1 MQPDPSNAAAPV
13 RPAAKLCPDCGEHRP
28 SDAFYRRGDG
38 HLSTYCKVHQRERS
52 RTAYRRRRQHP
63 DELARMRAVERA
75 RKAASRARLRTV
87 DPGREARLAK
97 SRSAAARRLIAAHLD
112 EYRALLEA
120 ERERRQGG
128 FGAASGGGPD
138 AA

>member
-1 MQPDPSNAAAPV
+1 MQPDRNSAAQI
-13 RPAAKLCPDCGEHRP
+13 RPAVKRCPDCGEP
-28 SDAFYRRGDG
+28 KPTSAFYERGDG
-38 HLSTYCKVHQRERS
+38 HLSTYCKHHQRERS
-52 RTAYRRRRQHP
+52 RASYRRRRENP

-87 DPGREARLAK
+87 DPGRELRLAK

-112 EYRALLEA
+112 EYRALLEL
-120 ERERRQGG
+120 ERQRQQHAGEVV
-128 FGAASGGGPD
+128 SGGGPD

>member
-1 MQPDPSNAAAPV
+1 MQPDPSNAAALV

-28 SDAFYRRGDG
+28 ASAFYRRGDG
-38 HLSTYCKVHQRERS
+38 HLSTYCKVHQRQRS
-52 RTAYRRRRQHP
+52 RASYRRRRQNP

-75 RKAASRARLRTV
+75 RKAASRARLRAV
-87 DPGREARLAK
+87 DPGRELRLAR

-120 ERERRQGG
+120 ERRRQHAGA
-128 FGAASGGGPD
+128 AASGGGPD

>member
-28 SDAFYRRGDG
+28 ASAFYRRGDG
-38 HLSTYCKVHQRERS
+38 HLSTYCKIHQRERS
-52 RTAYRRRRQHP
+52 RASYLRRRQNP
-63 DELARMRAVERA
+63 DALASMRAAERA
-75 RKAASRARLRTV
+75 RKAASRARLRDV

-120 ERERRQGG
+120 ERGRQQHAD
-128 FGAASGGGPD
+128 AAVSGGGPD

>member
-1 MQPDPSNAAAPV
+1 MQPDPSNAAALV
-13 RPAAKLCPDCGEHRP
+13 RPAAKRCPDCGEP
-28 SDAFYRRGDG
+28 QPASAFYERGDG

-52 RTAYRRRRQHP
+52 RVSYLRRRNNP
-63 DELARMRAVERA
+63 DERARMRAVERA
-75 RKAASRARLRTV
+75 RKAASRARLRDV
-87 DPGREARLAK
+87 DPGREARLAR

-120 ERERRQGG
+120 ERRRQHSA
-128 FGAASGGGPD
+128 AASGGGPD

>member
-28 SDAFYRRGDG
+28 ASAFYRRGDG
-38 HLSTYCKVHQRERS
+38 HLSTYCKVHQRARS
-52 RTAYRRRRQHP
+52 RTSYLRRRNNP

-75 RKAASRARLRTV
+75 RKAASRARLRDV
-87 DPGREARLAK
+87 DPGREARLAR
-97 SRSAAARRLIAAHLD
+97 SRSAAARRLIAAHLE

-120 ERERRQGG
+120 ERQRHQHA
-128 FGAASGGGPD
+128 GALASGGGPD

>member
-1 MQPDPSNAAAPV
+1 MQPDRNSAAQI
-13 RPAAKLCPDCGEHRP
+13 RPAFKRCPDCGEPQP
-28 SDAFYRRGDG
+28 SSAFYERGDG
-38 HLSTYCKVHQRERS
+38 QLSTYCKHHQRERS
-52 RTAYRRRRQHP
+52 RASYRRRRQSP

-87 DPGREARLAK
+87 DPGREMRLAR

-112 EYRALLEA
+112 EYRALLEL
-120 ERERRQGG
+120 ERQRQQHDGEVV
-128 FGAASGGGPD
+128 SGGGPD